1 MMSVKKALKIR
12 FLHTLWVALII
23 ILIVW
28 LMSVL
33 ECNLATPVY

>member
-1 MMSVKKALKIR
+1 MGGKNTLKIR
-12 FLHTLWVALII
+12 FLHTVWVGLII

-28 LMSVL
+28 LMSIL